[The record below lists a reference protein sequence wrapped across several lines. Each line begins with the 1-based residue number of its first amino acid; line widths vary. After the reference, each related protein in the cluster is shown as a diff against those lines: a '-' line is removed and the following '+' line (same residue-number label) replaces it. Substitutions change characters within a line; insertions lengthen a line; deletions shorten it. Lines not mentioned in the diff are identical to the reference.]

1 MLALIQF
8 GILFEPVLK
17 ITITTLLIILV
28 LGMKGANINEYTR
41 VIKKEFTVNPDAQLT
56 VSNKFGKIHCTNWDK
71 NLVTIEVKVIVE
83 ATNDNT
89 AAKLLEKINVNFS
102 NTVSLVEAVT
112 VFDDLKTSG
121 RTRFQ
126 VDYTIYLPASM
137 SIDLTNKF
145 GDIYLNEAGG
155 KAKINLSYG
164 SLDINKLSNSDN
176 LLELK
181 FCNSAKVR
189 SIKGAVVSLKYS
201 TMEIDYAGSL
211 RLDSKYSNLTA
222 NKIVALNINF
232 EGGSVEMK
240 NSSTVESRSK
250 FSDLD
255 IDRIEQSLNLDIQ
268 YGSCSVRNMG
278 PDFTT
283 ISITNKYADVDVKL
297 APASS
302 YNLDADLKYCELDF
316 PESNSNLNFRSVT
329 PTSSAYRGVIG
340 EKDAKPKSSVTV
352 KSEYGNVSLK

>member
-1 MLALIQF
+1 MKT
-8 GILFEPVLK
+8 VLK

-28 LGMKGANINEYTR
+28 LGMKGAGINEYTR
-41 VIKKEFTVNPDAQLT
+41 VIKKEFSVNPDAQLIVT
-56 VSNKFGKIHCTNWDK
+56 NKFGKIHCTNWDK
-71 NLVTIEVKVIVE
+71 NLVTVEVNIIVE

-89 AAKLLEKINVNFS
+89 AANLLEKITVNFS
-102 NTVSLVEAVT
+102 NTASLVEATT
-112 VFDDLKTSG
+112 VFDDLNTSG

-126 VDYTIYLPASM
+126 VDYTINMPASM
-137 SIDLTNKF
+137 NIDLTNKF
-145 GDIYLNEAGG
+145 GDIYLNEAEG
-155 KAKINLSYG
+155 KAKISLSYG
-164 SLDINKLSNSDN
+164 SLDVNKLNNSDN
-176 LLELK
+176 YLDLK

-201 TMEIDYAGSL
+201 TLEIDYAGSL
-211 RLDSKYSNLTA
+211 RLDSKFSNLTA

-232 EGGSVEMK
+232 EGGSVDMK

-283 ISITNKYADVDVKL
+283 ISIKNKYADVDVRL
-297 APASS
+297 ASASS
-302 YNLDADLKYCELDF
+302 YNLDAELKFCELDY
-316 PESNSNLNFRSVT
+316 PESNSDFTFRSVT
-329 PTSSAYRGVIG
+329 PTSKVYRGVIG
-340 EKDAKPKSSVTV
+340 AKDSKPKSSVV
-352 KSEYGNVSLK
+352 VRSEYGSVSLK